1 MANITAAQV
10 KELRDKTAAGMMDCK
25 KALTECDG
33 DIEKAVEWLRK
44 NGMSKAEK
52 KASRSTS
59 EGRIGVYIHH
69 DGKQAAMVELLCE
82 TDFVAK
88 NEKFLELLDCLC
100 KQVVAMDPK
109 YITKE
114 EIPAEVVAKET
125 DILREA
131 TLTEAR
137 ELIEDAK
144 RWEATVADA
153 EAALAAAEGS
163 DKNAAEE
170 NLAGAKKNAARAAG
184 KAKTAR
190 KQMEDADFLDMIV
203 KGKVEKA
210 LAEKCLMSQE
220 YALGDK
226 ETIEQMVKSA
236 IGTIGENIKISRFCR
251 FKIGE

>member
-10 KELRDKTAAGMMDCK
+10 KELRDLTAAGMMDCK

-33 DIEKAVEWLRK
+33 DIQKAVEWLRK

-52 KASRSTS
+52 KATRSTS
-59 EGRIGVYIHH
+59 EGRVGVYIHH

-88 NEKFLELLDCLC
+88 NEKFLELLDNLC

-109 YITKE
+109 YVTKE

-137 ELIEDAK
+137 EAIEEAK

-153 EAALAAAEGS
+153 EAALAAAE
-163 DKNAAEE
+163 DKKTAEE
-170 NLAGAKKNAARAAG
+170 NLASAKKTAARFAG
-184 KAKTAR
+184 KAKTAQR
-190 KQMEDADFLDMIV
+190 QIDDPEFLDNTIV
-203 KGKVEKA
+203 KGKVEKS

-220 YALGDK
+220 YVFGDK
-226 ETIEQMVKSA
+226 ETIEQMVKSV
-236 IGTIGENIKISRFCR
+236 IGTIGENIKVGRFVR
-251 FKIGE
+251 FKVGE